1 MVLDRIYWTFR
12 KVLKARG
19 AVQSAETYIL
29 QMALVMQ
36 KQFGYKKKSRT
47 KCKI

>member
-1 MVLDRIYWTFR
+1 MEVDGFGQDLPNT
-12 KVLKARG
+12 RG